1 MQYRHLIQIWSEED
15 PPTLRID
22 ANLFLSSVK
31 AEELGPRPS
40 LIYVAGR
47 HAVQEDNRIEEFEE
61 VFARWL
67 LQLLC
72 VETPTMQLA

>member
-1 MQYRHLIQIWSEED
+1 
-15 PPTLRID
+15 
-22 ANLFLSSVK
+22 VK
-31 AEELGPRPS
+31 AEESGPRP
-40 LIYVAGR
+40 LRIYVAGR
-47 HAVQEDNRIEEFEE
+47 FQEDSSNNRIEEFEE